1 MKTGIIVAILVM
13 FAVPAAAVT
22 YEWVDDQGTVNF
34 TEDLGNVPPKYRK
47 KARVVGAEDETAPPA
62 TSETKEAA
70 KPAQKPEGTG
80 QTPEQPA
87 AEKKDLKKAYGGK
100 SAEAW
105 QAEFTKINGDIKAEE
120 VQLVQLRGR
129 LSDIGK
135 MSRVE
140 YLSILNT
147 IKNSENRI
155 LGLRKKRDALNEEA
169 NKAEVPAD
177 IRGQ

>member
-1 MKTGIIVAILVM
+1 MKTVIIVAILVM

-22 YEWVDDQGTVNF
+22 YEWVDDRGTVNF
-34 TEDLGNVPPKYRK
+34 TEDLGSVPPKYRK
-47 KARVVGAEDETAPPA
+47 KARVVGAEDEAAPPA
-62 TSETKEAA
+62 TSETKEEA
-70 KPAQKPEGTG
+70 KPAQKPERTG
-80 QTPEQPA
+80 QTTEQPP
-87 AEKKDLKKAYGGK
+87 AEKKDQKRAYGGK

-105 QAEFTKINGDIKAEE
+105 KAEFTKFNEDIKAEE
-120 VQLVQLRGR
+120 VLLVELRGR
-129 LSDIGK
+129 LSDISK
-135 MSRVE
+135 MSRGE

-169 NKAEVPAD
+169 NKAEVPTD